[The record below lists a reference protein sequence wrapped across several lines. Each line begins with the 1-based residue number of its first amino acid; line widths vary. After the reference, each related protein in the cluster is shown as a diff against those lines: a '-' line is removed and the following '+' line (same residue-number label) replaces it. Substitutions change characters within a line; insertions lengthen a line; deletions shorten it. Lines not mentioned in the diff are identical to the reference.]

1 MTEHEAEAY
10 IAGLSAKQKQQL
22 NELLRSLEAQRR
34 KGESA

>member
-22 NELLRSLEAQRR
+22 NELLKRMEADR
-34 KGESA
+34 KKEARP